1 MFEARLIAGNLLK
14 KVVESMKD
22 LIRQGTWDC
31 NDKGITLQAMDS
43 AHVCLVSV
51 QLSADG
57 FDKYTC
63 ERNVSLGVDMD
74 SMSRVLRCAANN
86 DIISIAAEG
95 TSPDT
100 LKFTFEAIEQ
110 ERVSEY
116 QMKLMNI
123 EEEHLD
129 IPDTEYSATVTMP
142 SQELLRIIRDLS
154 QFGDTISIKAA
165 KSSIQFS
172 TNGSVGSGNIK
183 LSQTSSE
190 AEDKKVSLDI
200 SDPVDLQ
207 FACRYLNLFMKA
219 ASLSPRVTLSMS
231 TDIPLKV
238 EFNVGKIGNLRY
250 YLAPKIEDD

>member
-1 MFEARLIAGNLLK
+1 MLSINLF
-14 KVVESMKD
+14 SC
-22 LIRQGTWDC
+22 RQGTWDC

-129 IPDTEYSATVTMP
+129 IPDTEYSATVTV
-142 SQELLRIIRDLS
+142 QKE
-154 QFGDTISIKAA
+154 AA
-165 KSSIQFS
+165 
-172 TNGSVGSGNIK
+172 N
-183 LSQTSSE
+183 
-190 AEDKKVSLDI
+190 
-200 SDPVDLQ
+200 
-207 FACRYLNLFMKA
+207 
-219 ASLSPRVTLSMS
+219 
-231 TDIPLKV
+231 
-238 EFNVGKIGNLRY
+238 
-250 YLAPKIEDD
+250 